1 IAGKMK
7 NSVDLEKAELIVEI
21 INNLIIYFNRNANV
35 KINIIAD
42 SILIG
47 DILKNKE
54 KTKINSRIFAK
65 ETLLIN

>member
-1 IAGKMK
+1 MK